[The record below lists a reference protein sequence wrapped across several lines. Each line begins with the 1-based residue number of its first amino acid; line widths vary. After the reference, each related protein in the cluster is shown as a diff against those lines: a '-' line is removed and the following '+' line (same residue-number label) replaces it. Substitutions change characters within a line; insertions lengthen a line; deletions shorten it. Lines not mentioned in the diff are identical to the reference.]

1 MARLQERVGRRGLWG
16 AGLLGVLFALS
27 FCPISAALFFG
38 SLIPLAVS
46 NESGVLLP
54 AVYGAGTG
62 LPVLVVSIAVALG
75 ARSVGATFRKLAAFE
90 KWARRVTGGVFV
102 LVGIYLTLVYVFG
115 VLS

>member
-1 MARLQERVGRRGLWG
+1 
-16 AGLLGVLFALS
+16 VLFALS

-54 AVYGAGTG
+54 SVYGLGTG
-62 LPVLVVSIAVALG
+62 APVLVTAVVVAAGAKSIG
-75 ARSVGATFRKLAAFE
+75 AAFRKMTAFE
-90 KWARRVTGGVFV
+90 KWARRATGVIFIGVGV
-102 LVGIYLTLVYVFG
+102 YLSLVYVFG